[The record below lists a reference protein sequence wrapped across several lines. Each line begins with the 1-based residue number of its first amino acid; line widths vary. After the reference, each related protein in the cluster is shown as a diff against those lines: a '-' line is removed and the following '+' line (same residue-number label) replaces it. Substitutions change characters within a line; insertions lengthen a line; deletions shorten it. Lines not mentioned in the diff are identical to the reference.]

1 MTLSADAA
9 KAGIDAQLSVLSA
22 TNTFIHSN
30 PELAYEEVKAHDH
43 FVETLTKLGFKVT
56 PHAYGVPTSFLA
68 EYGTGGRLVVYNAE
82 YDALPGVGHACG
94 HNLIATASFSAFLGA
109 VAALKAAGP
118 GVQGR
123 VQLLGTPAEE
133 GGGGKIK
140 LIKAGAYKGVDACL
154 MVHPAPSA
162 ASLAAAAGAVAAKSE
177 SGGMSAALA
186 KAAAAGVNEV
196 ANVKMLACVKYTILF
211 EGREAHAA
219 MAPWAGVNA
228 LDAVCLSYNG
238 ISMLRQQIHPHERIH
253 GIFREAGTRPNVTPA
268 HTAVDYYVRSD
279 TLAHAEA
286 LWRRVKAC
294 FEGAALATGCKVS
307 YVPINT
313 YADLRS
319 SPGLCHAY
327 VEAQPHGTAIYST
340 PVDFMAGS
348 TDMGNVCYECPGFHG
363 AFGIDTPHG
372 AGNHTPG
379 FTGAAGTEDAFQRAV
394 QCGRGMAVVGL
405 KVLDDAE
412 FAASIRTAWEADMVA
427 AKAEYEG

>member
-1 MTLSADAA
+1 MTLSAEAA
-9 KAGIDAQLSVLSA
+9 HAGIDAQLPILSEV
-22 TNTFIHSN
+22 NSFIHAN
-30 PELAYEEVKAHDH
+30 PELAYEEVKAHDK
-43 FVETLTKLGFKVT
+43 FVEALTGLGIKVT
-56 PHAYGVPTSFLA
+56 PHAYDVPTSFLA
-68 EYGTGGRLVVYNAE
+68 EYGSGGRLVVYNAE

-94 HNLIATASFSAFLGA
+94 HNLIATAGFSAFLGA

-118 GVQGR
+118 NFQGR

-162 ASLAAAAGAVAAKSE
+162 ASLAAAAGAAAKDAA
-177 SGGMSAALA
+177 GGMGAALA
-186 KAAAAGVNEV
+186 QAAAAGVREV
-196 ANVKMLACVKYTILF
+196 AYVRMLACVKYSVLF
-211 EGREAHAA
+211 QGREAHAA

-294 FEGAALATGCKVS
+294 FEGAALATGCTVS

-327 VEAQPHGTAIYST
+327 IEAQPKGTVIYST
-340 PVDFMAGS
+340 PSDFMAGS

-363 AFGIDTPHG
+363 AFGIDAPPG

-394 QCGRGMAVVGL
+394 QCGRGMAVAGL
-405 KVLDDAE
+405 KVLEDAE
-412 FAASIRTAWEADMVA
+412 FAKSIREEWEADMKV

>member
-1 MTLSADAA
+1 M
-9 KAGIDAQLSVLSA
+9 
-22 TNTFIHSN
+22 
-30 PELAYEEVKAHDH
+30 
-43 FVETLTKLGFKVT
+43 
-56 PHAYGVPTSFLA
+56 PTSFLA
-68 EYGTGGRLVVYNAE
+68 EYGEGGRLVVFNAE

-94 HNLIATASFSAFLGA
+94 HNLIATASFAAFLGA
-109 VAALKAAGP
+109 VAALKKAGP
-118 GVQGR
+118 GTPGR

-140 LIKAGAYKGVDACL
+140 LINAGAYKDVAACL

-162 ASLAAAAGAVAAKSE
+162 ASLAAAAGAMGGNDAA
-177 SGGMSAALA
+177 GGMGAALA
-186 KAAAAGVNEV
+186 KAAAAGVREV
-196 ANVKMLACVKYTILF
+196 AYVRMLACVKYSVYFT
-211 EGREAHAA
+211 GKEAHAA

-253 GIFREAGTRPNVTPA
+253 GVFREAGTRPNVTPA

-279 TLAHAEA
+279 TLSHAEA
-286 LWRRVKAC
+286 LWRRVKNC
-294 FEGAALATGCKVS
+294 FEGAATATGCTVS

-327 VEAQPHGTAIYST
+327 VDAMPQGTVLYST
-340 PVDFMAGS
+340 PSDFMAGS

-363 AFGIDTPHG
+363 AFGIDAPPG

-394 QCGRGMAVVGL
+394 ACGRGMAATSL
-405 KVLDDAE
+405 KVLADDD
-412 FAASIRTAWEADMVA
+412 FAASIKTAWEADMKA
-427 AKAEYEG
+427 AKAEYDG